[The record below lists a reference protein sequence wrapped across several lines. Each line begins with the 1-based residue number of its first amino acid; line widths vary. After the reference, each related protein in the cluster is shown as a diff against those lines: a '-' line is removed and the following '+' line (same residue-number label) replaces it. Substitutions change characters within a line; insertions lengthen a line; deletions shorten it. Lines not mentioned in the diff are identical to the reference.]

1 MILSD
6 GEPASSGCFP
16 LAGVMVLSTGLAPIW
31 HYSWMWRSGPETG
44 EASRQWLVPAERPA
58 VFPDGLE
65 PMLALMA
72 GRSHFAGGDS
82 RSMAEARPGKQNV
95 EDNGA
100 SAILLPRIYLRRK
113 QQFSQGSETWL

>member
-16 LAGVMVLSTGLAPIW
+16 LAGVMALSTGLAPIW
-31 HYSWMWRSGPETG
+31 HYSWMWRSGPETV

-58 VFPDGLE
+58 VFPDGL
-65 PMLALMA
+65 LTAR
-72 GRSHFAGGDS
+72 RSHFAGGDS